1 MSKESL
7 YIVLFLAWI
16 LYKVFG
22 KQFFKSLNQKPTTLN
37 PEPETQNSE
46 PKAQRPNYKD
56 LIEKMIL
63 GEEFSAPSNTSEDVV
78 ENYAQHGDVVENY
91 AQQEENLKLKTQNP
105 SLAAEDIS
113 HIKRKFDLKQAFI
126 HSVILNRPYS

>member
-56 LIEKMIL
+56 LIEKMIWHK
-63 GEEFSAPSNTSEDVV
+63 ET
-78 ENYAQHGDVVENY
+78 EN
-91 AQQEENLKLKTQNP
+91 
-105 SLAAEDIS
+105 
-113 HIKRKFDLKQAFI
+113 FI
-126 HSVILNRPYS
+126 CKVLSPYETFNKAS